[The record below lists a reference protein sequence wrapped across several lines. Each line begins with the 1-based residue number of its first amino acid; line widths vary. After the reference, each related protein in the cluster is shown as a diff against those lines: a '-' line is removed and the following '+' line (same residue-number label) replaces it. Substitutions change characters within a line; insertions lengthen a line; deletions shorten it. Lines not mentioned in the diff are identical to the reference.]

1 MTCVKFCVDCAHVLT
16 MCALASLTMNRICL
30 GKTNQ
35 STLKT
40 KFVTFDLAKIAT
52 IPVFQRETDPT
63 QCDNI
68 PLMSP
73 RMLSRGSAIHN
84 NRVQHYNLL
93 LLTFPY
99 LWNFDRRIEDFIIDR
114 IQFKWVFGRYS
125 CKKHWKRVTVIW
137 KWCLSYLLFTEILR
151 VVQYKHCF
159 VVKFFNVHGGRRFIV
174 RQH

>member
-1 MTCVKFCVDCAHVLT
+1 MASTAARKPCITEKSADCGLFGGIPTIAIAFMTCVKFCVDCAHVLT

-114 IQFKWVFGRYS
+114 IQFK
-125 CKKHWKRVTVIW
+125 
-137 KWCLSYLLFTEILR
+137 
-151 VVQYKHCF
+151 
-159 VVKFFNVHGGRRFIV
+159 
-174 RQH
+174 